1 MRVRSIGLAI
11 GLSLL
16 LAMAAWPI
24 VRAQSPGVPVVL
36 LSIDGLKPDY
46 VLEADTIGLKVP
58 NLRRLV
64 TDGAFAT
71 GVRGVTPT
79 LTYPSHTTLVTGVS
93 PAEHGILS
101 NSPFDPLGTNDNGWY
116 WYAEDITVPTLWDA
130 AAQAGLVT
138 GNVDWPVT
146 VGARIRYSIIQF
158 WRAPMALPPGG
169 DEDHKLLRALSTP
182 GLLDEAEAVLGTYP
196 AGYRY
201 GPDDDAKRARFMA
214 WMIESKRPGLLT
226 GYLASLDEA
235 QHAHG
240 PDDPITFQTLERID
254 GFVGQVRAAAERSW
268 GTRFVLAV
276 VSDHGHIET
285 DRAVQFNAVLR
296 DAGLI
301 DVDARGAVKAWR
313 AFAWTAGGS
322 AAIVVSDARDQ
333 ETVSRARAAVR
344 RLAADASSPIDR
356 VLEGEDLRASG
367 GFTGAVMV
375 VGLKA
380 GFRTG
385 SALSGPVVTPAPSP
399 GGTHGFLPGP
409 HDMDASLFIVGDGV
423 AAGRNLGA
431 IDMRDVA
438 PTLAAKLGVRLPRAK
453 GRNVL

>member
-1 MRVRSIGLAI
+1 MRVRFTVV
-11 GLSLL
+11 GLSFL
-16 LAMAAWPI
+16 LALAAWPI
-24 VRAQSPGVPVVL
+24 VRAQARGVPVVL

-46 VLEADTIGLKVP
+46 VLKADTLGLKVP

-79 LTYPSHTTLVTGVS
+79 VTYPSHTTLVTGVS
-93 PAEHGILS
+93 PAEHGILN

-116 WYAEDITVPTLWDA
+116 WYAEDIKVPTLWDA

-138 GNVDWPVT
+138 ANVDWPVT

-158 WRAPMALPPGG
+158 WRAPIAVPPGR

-182 GLLDEAEAVLGTYP
+182 GLLDEAEAVLGMYP

-201 GPDDDAKRARFMA
+201 TPDDDARRAAFMA
-214 WMIESKRPGLLT
+214 WMIETKRPGFLT
-226 GYLASLDEA
+226 GYLASLDES
-235 QHAHG
+235 QHEHG
-240 PDDPITFQTLERID
+240 PDDPRTLQTLERID
-254 GFVGQVRAAAERSW
+254 GFVGQVRAAAQRTW

-276 VSDHGHIET
+276 ASDHGHIET
-285 DRAVQFNAVLR
+285 DKAVQFNAAFR
-296 DAGLI
+296 EAGLI
-301 DVDARGAVKAWR
+301 DVDARGVVKAWR

-322 AAIVVSDARDQ
+322 AAIVLSDPSDQ
-333 ETVSRARAAVR
+333 EVLSRVRTAVR
-344 RLAADASSPIDR
+344 RLAADASAPVDR
-356 VLEGEDLRASG
+356 VLEGEDVRASG

-385 SALSGPVVTPAPSP
+385 SALSGPVVTPVASP

-409 HDMDASLFIVGDGV
+409 HDMDASLFIVGAGV
-423 AAGRNLGA
+423 PAGRSLGA

-438 PTLAAKLGVRLPRAK
+438 PTLAAKLGVQLPRAK
-453 GRNVL
+453 GRNLL